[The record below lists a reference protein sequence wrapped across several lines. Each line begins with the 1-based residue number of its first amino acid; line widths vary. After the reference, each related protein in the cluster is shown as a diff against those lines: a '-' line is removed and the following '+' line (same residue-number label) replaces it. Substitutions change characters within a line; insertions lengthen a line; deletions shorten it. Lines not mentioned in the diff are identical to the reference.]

1 MAEGTA
7 NAYKVATPEGSV
19 MIDAGLA
26 GDARRFHRQLSA
38 APGNPVRYIVLTH
51 AHEDHIGGHRLWSR
65 EGAQVVAHRL
75 CLQRDEQYRQAD
87 PVPGGSGQDLVG
99 SGHEPPHRIRSG

>member
-1 MAEGTA
+1 MADERVSELIGRDGPETATEVADRIWMAVGTA

-26 GDARRFHRQLSA
+26 GDARRFHRQLA
-38 APGNPVRYIVLTH
+38 AVPGDPVRYIVLTH

-65 EGAQVVAHRL
+65 EGAQV
-75 CLQRDEQYRQAD
+75 
-87 PVPGGSGQDLVG
+87 
-99 SGHEPPHRIRSG
+99 